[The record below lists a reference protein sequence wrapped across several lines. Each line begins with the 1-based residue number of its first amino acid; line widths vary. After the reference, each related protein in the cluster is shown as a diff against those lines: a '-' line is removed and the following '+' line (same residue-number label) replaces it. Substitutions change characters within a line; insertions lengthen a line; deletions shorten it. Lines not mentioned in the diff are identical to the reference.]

1 MVNPLLTKTLWTL
14 VVVCLLADQVGC
26 KRGGGGIGRGG
37 FGAHLQL
44 VQAPHHV
51 EVLRLAAVAVASSEE
66 AVLAAA
72 VADRVDTRRLEAD
85 MR

>member
-1 MVNPLLTKTLWTL
+1 MLTKSDAN
-14 VVVCLLADQVGC
+14 VEAVALAEADSVL
-26 KRGGGGIGRGG
+26 
-37 FGAHLQL
+37 GAHLQL

-85 MR
+85 MRVARALD